1 MEPKLSKYLAG
12 FRRNHNTQHALLRMI
27 ESWRALQ
34 NKGQKVGAII
44 MDLSKAFDTLN
55 HKLLFKKLQAYGFD
69 KKSLSFIESYF
80 TNRKQRTKIG
90 DSFSKYQRIITGVPQ
105 GSILGSL
112 FFHIFINDLFLI
124 VKNVSMEKFLPGD
137 TNGNYC
143 VKSCHNKIKELFI
156 FHGVH
161 QLNEL
166 PTRVTQ
172 EAKSLIDVI
181 MTNTRSNVQ
190 HIELLPSSLNDHD
203 CVMSARKINHQKNAV

>member
-12 FRRNHNTQHALLRMI
+12 FRRNHKTQHALLRMI
-27 ESWRALQ
+27 DSWRALQ

-105 GSILGSL
+105 GSILGPSFSIFSL
-112 FFHIFINDLFLI
+112 MIYFL
-124 VKNVSMEKFLPGD
+124 VL
-137 TNGNYC
+137 TNQPY
-143 VKSCHNKIKELFI
+143 VTTLMIIHFTL
-156 FHGVH
+156 
-161 QLNEL
+161 
-166 PTRVTQ
+166 RVMMQTL
-172 EAKSLIDVI
+172 SLI
-181 MTNTRSNVQ
+181 S
-190 HIELLPSSLNDHD
+190 
-203 CVMSARKINHQKNAV
+203 